1 MAEAAMSARSGEAG
15 GNGRSPPAESIFAG
29 LQPTIRKLAAGETL
43 FATGD
48 TTRGFFAV
56 RRGQIRLARFSA
68 SGRETV
74 LFVAGPGE
82 RFAEASL
89 FAETYHCDAQAVAES
104 TVACFPKKEALN
116 LLESDATARLDLTA
130 DLARQVMELRSA
142 LTLRDVRSARERV
155 IAYLVARAGTD
166 GRSVAIK
173 GLLKDV
179 AATIG
184 LAPEVLYRTLA
195 HLEAARSSVEATAR
209 LN

>member
-1 MAEAAMSARSGEAG
+1 MAMLAGMGSAGEDG
-15 GNGRSPPAESIFAG
+15 LTHLAESAFAG
-29 LQPTIRKLAAGETL
+29 LKPTIRKLAAGETL

-48 TTRGFFAV
+48 PTRGFFAV

-104 TVACFPKKEALN
+104 AVACFPKTEVLS
-116 LLESDATARLDLTA
+116 LLQNDAAARLDLTA

-142 LTLRDVRSARERV
+142 LTLRDIRSARERV
-155 IAYLVARAGTD
+155 LAYLVAQAGAD
-166 GRSVAIK
+166 GRTVAIK

-184 LAPEVLYRTLA
+184 LAPEVFYRTLA
-195 HLEAARSSVEATAR
+195 QLEAERVIRRGDGRIELT
-209 LN
+209 